1 MITILLLSIA
11 GSIIAAVVGTLW
23 YSNKTPMG
31 RIHMKNL
38 GFYDLSEEEQKK
50 KIAEAKP
57 KMMKMYIAQ
66 TALSFLTAFS
76 VVFITIM
83 GIHNGLS
90 FGMVIGFVIM
100 NWLCFIVP
108 VIGSAILWSNCD
120 RSITWK
126 KFFSDICSS
135 LVTLVLTALLARLF
149 V

>member
-100 NWLCFIVP
+100 NWLCFISP
-108 VIGSAILWSNCD
+108 VILY
-120 RSITWK
+120 
-126 KFFSDICSS
+126 
-135 LVTLVLTALLARLF
+135 
-149 V
+149 